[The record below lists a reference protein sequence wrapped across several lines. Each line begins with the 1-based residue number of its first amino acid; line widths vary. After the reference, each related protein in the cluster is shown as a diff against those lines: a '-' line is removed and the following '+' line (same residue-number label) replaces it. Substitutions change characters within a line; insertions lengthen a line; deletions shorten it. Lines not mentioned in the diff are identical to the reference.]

1 MPSIDDDVL
10 VIPLA
15 SEERKKIAKAL
26 SNETT
31 VTILQELAQ
40 QALSATELAEHLNL
54 PLTTVKYSIDALI
67 EAKLIRIVSISL
79 SPKRRE
85 VKIYTAV
92 QRAIVFTPEKTSP
105 DTFRIIRRLL
115 PYFVVILISLPLAFV
130 VRDLVYYFVMDAH
143 EITLTPAGAAFFAFL
158 AGCGF
163 AVIALLVLKAFWML
177 LKSAKSQRLR

>member
-1 MPSIDDDVL
+1 MTSSINDDVL

-40 QALSATELAEHLNL
+40 QPRSATELAEYLTL
-54 PLTTVKYSIDALI
+54 PLTTVKYSIDALMD
-67 EAKLIRIVSISL
+67 AKLIRIASVSL

-92 QRAIVFTPEKTSP
+92 QRAIVFAPEKTSP
-105 DTFRIIRRLL
+105 TAVRLIRRLL
-115 PYFVVILISLPLAFV
+115 PYFVVLLVSLPLAFV
-130 VRDLVYYFVMDAH
+130 LRDLVYYFVRDAH
-143 EITLTPAGAAFFAFL
+143 EITLTPAAAAFFAFL
-158 AGCGF
+158 AGSGF
-163 AVIALLVLKAFWML
+163 AIISLLLLKASWML
-177 LKSAKSQRLR
+177 FKSMKSQR